1 MAEYEITA
9 VSHSYRRA
17 ALVADVSET
26 LIREAVNRGDLAVHY
41 VNTKPVIRHAELDA
55 WVESLPSTK
64 E

>member
-41 VNTKPVIRHAELDA
+41 VNTKPVILHDELHA
-55 WVESLPSTK
+55 WIESQPDTRK
-64 E
+64 